1 MISFK
6 STLKR
11 ISILSLSLLLTFTSI
26 PVHADSEVLGD
37 NGQNGVNSGNTSSF
51 SGGWSNNRQGY
62 RFYIINGNKDRVS
75 KVVKCAN
82 SANRRRRSCRRQAKR
97 M

>member
-1 MISFK
+1 MI
-6 STLKR
+6 
-11 ISILSLSLLLTFTSI
+11 SLSLLITFTSI
-26 PVHADSEVLGD
+26 PVHAETEGD

-51 SGGWSNNRQGY
+51 KGGWSHYRQGY
-62 RFYIINGNKDRVS
+62 RFYIINGDKERVS

>member
-1 MISFK
+1 MI
-6 STLKR
+6 
-11 ISILSLSLLLTFTSI
+11 SLSLLLNFTSI
-26 PVHADSEVLGD
+26 PVHAETEGD

-62 RFYIINGNKDRVS
+62 RFYIINGDKERVS

>member
-37 NGQNGVNSGNTSSF
+37 NGQNGVTVKDSHSYE
-51 SGGWSNNRQGY
+51 GGWSHYRQGY
-62 RFYIINGNKDRVS
+62 RFYIVNGNKERVS
-75 KVVKCAN
+75 NVV
-82 SANRRRRSCRRQAKR
+82 
-97 M
+97 

>member
-1 MISFK
+1 MNSFK
-6 STLKR
+6 SIVKR
-11 ISILSLSLLLTFTSI
+11 IGIISLSILITFTSI
-26 PVHADSEVLGD
+26 PVHAETEGE
-37 NGQNGVNSGNTSSF
+37 NGQNGVTSKDSHYYD
-51 SGGWSNNRQGY
+51 GGWSHNRQGY
-62 RFYIINGNKDRVS
+62 RFYIVNGNKERVS

>member
-1 MISFK
+1 MI
-6 STLKR
+6 
-11 ISILSLSLLLTFTSI
+11 SLSLLLTFTSI
-26 PVHADSEVLGD
+26 PVHAETEGD

-51 SGGWSNNRQGY
+51 AGGWSNNRQGY
-62 RFYIINGNKDRVS
+62 RFYIINGDKERVS